1 MQRMQAKLCATVTGR
16 TTDELRARRDSVV
29 GADLVELRLD
39 HVRDPDVDG
48 ALAGRRQPVV
58 VTCRP
63 VWEGGRFQG
72 SEEERRRL
80 LERALDSGAEYVDIE
95 WRAGFDDLL
104 SARRGRNIVLS
115 AHDFDGV
122 PGDLADR
129 HHAMSASGAEVVKMA
144 VRAGSLC
151 DMLPLLDLP
160 EPDDGQSRVLVA
172 MGPAGVASRLL
183 PDRFG
188 SCWTYAGDGVAPGQI
203 GLPRMLEEFRVHQ
216 VTAGTEVYG
225 LLGAPVGHSLSPA
238 MHNAGFAAVE
248 RDAVYVPLEATD
260 VEDFWTLAARLGV
273 RGASVTAPFKEKV
286 IAGLASR
293 DPLVEQVGA
302 ANTLLAFDGGWR
314 GLNTDVPGFLQPLE
328 GRIAL
333 DGCRAV
339 VLGAG
344 GVARGVAVAL
354 AGCGARV
361 SVCARNA
368 RQAAEV
374 ARIAGAQAAGLPPQ
388 PGSWDLLVN
397 TTPVGTYPDVDAS
410 PLPGAPFDG
419 RLVYDLVYNPRETRL
434 LAEATAAGCETIG
447 GLSMLVAQA
456 CRQFEWWTGSAA
468 PVDVFQRAA
477 ERRLAAM
484 ESLSEA

>member
-1 MQRMQAKLCATVTGR
+1 MN
-16 TTDELRARRDSVV
+16 ELRAHRDGVE

-58 VTCRP
+58 LTCRP

-72 SEEERRRL
+72 SEEERRRIL
-80 LERALDSGAEYVDIE
+80 ARALELGAEYVDVE
-95 WRAGFDDLL
+95 WQAGFDDLL
-104 SARRGRNIVLS
+104 RARRGRNIVLS

-122 PGDLADR
+122 PTDLASR
-129 HHAMSASGAEVVKMA
+129 HRAMCATGAAVVKMA
-144 VRAGSLC
+144 VRARRLC
-151 DMLPLLDLP
+151 DMVPLLDLP

-172 MGPAGVASRLL
+172 MGPAGLASRLL

-203 GLPRMLEEFRVHQ
+203 GLPRMLEEFRVRQ
-216 VTAGTEVYG
+216 VTADTEVYG

-238 MHNAGFAAVE
+238 MHNAGFAAIG

-260 VEDFWTLAARLGV
+260 VGDFWNLAARLGV

-293 DPLVEQVGA
+293 DALVEQVGA

-339 VLGAG
+339 LLGAG

-354 AGCGARV
+354 AGRGARV
-361 SVCARNA
+361 CICARDI
-368 RQAAEV
+368 RRAADV
-374 ARIAGAQAAGLPPQ
+374 ARIVGAESGSLPP
-388 PGSWDLLVN
+388 PSGSWDLLVN
-397 TTPVGTYPDVDAS
+397 TTPVGTYPDVDAT
-410 PLPGAPFDG
+410 PLPGGPFDG

-434 LAEATAAGCETIG
+434 LAEAKAAGCATIS

-456 CRQFEWWTGSAA
+456 CGQFEWWTGIAA

-477 ERRLAAM
+477 ERRLTAM
-484 ESLSEA
+484 ATPCEAST

>member
-1 MQRMQAKLCATVTGR
+1 MN
-16 TTDELRARRDSVV
+16 ELRAHRDGVE

-58 VTCRP
+58 LTCRP

-72 SEEERRRL
+72 SEEERRRIL
-80 LERALDSGAEYVDIE
+80 ARALELGAEYVDVE
-95 WRAGFDDLL
+95 WQAGFDDLL
-104 SARRGRNIVLS
+104 RARRGRNIVLS
-115 AHDFDGV
+115 AHDFAGV
-122 PGDLADR
+122 PTDLASR
-129 HHAMSASGAEVVKMA
+129 HRAMCATGAEVVKMA
-144 VRAGSLC
+144 VRAGRLC
-151 DMLPLLDLP
+151 DMVPLLDLP

-203 GLPRMLEEFRVHQ
+203 GLPRMLEEFRVRH

-273 RGASVTAPFKEKV
+273 RGASVTAPFKEQV
-286 IAGLASR
+286 AAGLASR

-302 ANTLLAFDGGWR
+302 ANTLQAFDGGWR

-339 VLGAG
+339 LLGAG

-354 AGCGARV
+354 AGRGARV
-361 SVCARNA
+361 CICARDI
-368 RQAAEV
+368 RRAADV
-374 ARIAGAQAAGLPPQ
+374 ARIVGAESGSLPP
-388 PGSWDLLVN
+388 PSGSWDLLVN
-397 TTPVGTYPDVDAS
+397 TTPVGTYPDVDAT
-410 PLPGAPFDG
+410 PLPGGPFDG

-434 LAEATAAGCETIG
+434 LAEAKAAGCATIS

-456 CRQFEWWTGSAA
+456 CGQFEWWTGIAA

-477 ERRLAAM
+477 ERRLTAM
-484 ESLSEA
+484 ATPCEAST

>member
-1 MQRMQAKLCATVTGR
+1 MN
-16 TTDELRARRDSVV
+16 ELRAHRDGVE

-39 HVRDPDVDG
+39 HVREPDVDG

-58 VTCRP
+58 LTCRP

-72 SEEERRRL
+72 SEEERRRIL
-80 LERALDSGAEYVDIE
+80 ARALELGAEYVDVE
-95 WRAGFDDLL
+95 WQAGFDDLL
-104 SARRGRNIVLS
+104 RARRGRNIVLS

-122 PGDLADR
+122 PTDLASR
-129 HHAMSASGAEVVKMA
+129 HRAMCATGAEVVKMA
-144 VRAGSLC
+144 VRARRLC
-151 DMLPLLDLP
+151 DMVPLLDLP

-172 MGPAGVASRLL
+172 MGPAGLASRLL

-203 GLPRMLEEFRVHQ
+203 GLPRMLEEFRVRQ
-216 VTAGTEVYG
+216 VTADTEVYG

-238 MHNAGFAAVE
+238 MHNAGFAAIG

-293 DPLVEQVGA
+293 DALVEQVGA

-339 VLGAG
+339 LLGAG

-354 AGCGARV
+354 AGRGARV
-361 SVCARNA
+361 CICARDI
-368 RQAAEV
+368 RRAADV
-374 ARIAGAQAAGLPPQ
+374 ARIVGAESGSLPP
-388 PGSWDLLVN
+388 PSGSWDLLVN
-397 TTPVGTYPDVDAS
+397 TTPVGTYPDVDAT
-410 PLPGAPFDG
+410 PLPGGPFDG

-434 LAEATAAGCETIG
+434 LAEAKAAGCATIS

-456 CRQFEWWTGSAA
+456 CGQFEWWTGIAA

-477 ERRLAAM
+477 ERRLTAM
-484 ESLSEA
+484 ATPCEAST

>member
-1 MQRMQAKLCATVTGR
+1 MQARLCATVTGG
-16 TTDELRARRDSVV
+16 TTDELRARRDGVE

-48 ALAGRRQPVV
+48 ALAGRRRPVV

-63 VWEGGRFQG
+63 TWEGGRFQG

-80 LERALDSGAEYVDIE
+80 LARALELGAEYVDLE
-95 WRAGFDDLL
+95 WQAGFDDVLK
-104 SARRGRNIVLS
+104 ARRGRNIVLS

-122 PGDLADR
+122 PADMTGR
-129 HHAMSASGAEVVKMA
+129 YRAMCATGAEVVKMA
-144 VRAGSLC
+144 VRAGSLR

-160 EPDDGQSRVLVA
+160 EPDAAQSRVLVA
-172 MGPAGVASRLL
+172 MGAAGVASRLL

-203 GLPRMLEEFRVHQ
+203 GLRRMIEEFRVRQ
-216 VTAGTEVYG
+216 VTAGTELYG

-238 MHNAGFAAVE
+238 MHNAGFAAIG
-248 RDAVYVPLEATD
+248 RDAVYVPLEARD
-260 VEDFWTLAARLGV
+260 VEDFWTLAARLDL
-273 RGASVTAPFKEKV
+273 RGASVTAPFKERV
-286 IAGLASR
+286 VAGLDSSDA
-293 DPLVEQVGA
+293 LVEQVGA
-302 ANTLLAFDGGWR
+302 ANTLQAFDGGWR

-333 DGCRAV
+333 KGCRAA
-339 VLGAG
+339 VLGGG
-344 GVARGVAVAL
+344 GVARGVTVAL
-354 AGCGARV
+354 AGRGARV
-361 SVCARNA
+361 AVCARNA
-368 RQAAEV
+368 RRAVDVASIAAAE
-374 ARIAGAQAAGLPPQ
+374 AAPLPPR

-397 TTPVGTYPDVDAS
+397 TTPVGTHPDVDS
-410 PLPGAPFDG
+410 TPLPGGPFDG

-434 LAEATAAGCETIG
+434 LAEARAAGCETIG

-468 PVDVFQRAA
+468 PVDVFRQAA
-477 ERRLAAM
+477 ERRLAAI
-484 ESLSEA
+484 EAGCEN